1 MDTKELLRIAHAA
14 KAKAHAPYSNFFV
27 GTALLASSGNVYDGC
42 NIENSSYGATI
53 CAERVAMVKAVSC
66 GEREFEAI
74 AIVASSKEFTY
85 PCGLCR
91 QFMSEFGINL
101 KIIVE
106 EGTEIREQRLRELLP
121 YAFVLFEK
129 GDEKS
134 PVVQRNNFSCI
145 QQ

>member
-1 MDTKELLRIAHAA
+1 MDTKELLRIAHEA
-14 KAKAHAPYSNFFV
+14 KFKAHAPYSNFFV

-42 NIENSSYGATI
+42 NIENSSYGVTI
-53 CAERVAMVKAVSC
+53 CAERVAMVKAAAC

-74 AIVASSKEFTY
+74 AIVASSNEFTY

-106 EGTEIREQRLRELLP
+106 QGPEIREHRLRELLP
-121 YAFVLFEK
+121 YAFVLFE
-129 GDEKS
+129 GDKKS
-134 PVVQRNNFSCI
+134 PLVHTVTPSSAQK
-145 QQ
+145 

>member
-1 MDTKELLRIAHAA
+1 METKELLRIAHEAST
-14 KAKAHAPYSNFFV
+14 KAHAPYSRFHV

-42 NIENSSYGATI
+42 NIENSSFGVTI

-66 GEREFEAI
+66 GEREFEAL

-106 EGTEIREQRLRELLP
+106 QGSEIREHKLRELLP
-121 YAFVLFEK
+121 YAFVTFESQN
-129 GDEKS
+129 KS
-134 PVVQRNNFSCI
+134 TSFSTE
-145 QQ
+145 QSSPTSTL

>member
-1 MDTKELLRIAHAA
+1 METKELLRIAHEAA
-14 KAKAHAPYSNFFV
+14 TKAHAPYSRFYV

-74 AIVASSKEFTY
+74 VIVASSKEFTY

-101 KIIVE
+101 RIIVE
-106 EGTEIREQRLRELLP
+106 EGSEVREHKLRELLP
-121 YAFVLFEK
+121 YAFVAFESTSK
-129 GDEKS
+129 TNAFVPARNS
-134 PVVQRNNFSCI
+134 PTETL
-145 QQ
+145 

>member
-1 MDTKELLRIAHAA
+1 MNTKELLRIAHEAT
-14 KAKAHAPYSNFFV
+14 AKAHAPYSNFFV

-66 GEREFEAI
+66 GERDFEAI

-91 QFMSEFGINL
+91 QFMSEFGINI
-101 KIIVE
+101 KVIVE
-106 EGTEIREQRLRELLP
+106 AGTEIREHRLRELLP
-121 YAFVLFEK
+121 FAFVLFEK
-129 GDEKS
+129 GDSKS
-134 PVVQRNNFSCI
+134 LFAQQNNPSAVQ
-145 QQ
+145 Q